1 MIDGATLNAA
11 ERLFGVRYTDAE
23 RAQMRDN
30 LGEQVQQVFRRRAV
44 KLPHALSPATL
55 FDPRLPGF
63 AMPAQSAMNIPRIW
77 EVHSLHRSALELSA
91 GRQPQVVRSAW
102 THRVAGALADLG
114 RTMLAPFPTP
124 RQGRVWDA
132 QIDQLA
138 ERLCA
143 LVASNPALLLPVS
156 EDQVVDVTLA
166 FMFLAAQ
173 GGSVDALRS
182 WGAGGRQS

>member
-63 AMPAQSAMNIPRIW
+63 AMPAQSAMNIPRIAPT
-77 EVHSLHRSALELSA
+77 L
-91 GRQPQVVRSAW
+91 PQADEEI
-102 THRVAGALADLG
+102 ALAREAPVRLDRR
-114 RTMLAPFPTP
+114 RTTQFSQAHPHIP
-124 RQGRVWDA
+124 RPHPSIRPDPV
-132 QIDQLA
+132 QL
-138 ERLCA
+138 R
-143 LVASNPALLLPVS
+143 
-156 EDQVVDVTLA
+156 DRD
-166 FMFLAAQ
+166 
-173 GGSVDALRS
+173 R
-182 WGAGGRQS
+182 